1 MEIYTPSG
9 DSGLFNLLGKLFAL
23 ARSLDTAR
31 GGSVQTK
38 LAALRGVLDLCP
50 EAEPVISGETSW
62 EEAGGSLQSQIS
74 TVAWRL
80 IRRYILEKN
89 LNYRSQTEA
98 LQQIRADLVQ
108 GGYYFTA
115 STQNATVTPNG
126 SNQGDCLLAVDLKNG
141 RGEPVFVYPETWQV
155 TAGERGLTI
164 AGQPTAGRTERT
176 WPGGSGVYLSLL
188 IRSVSQSL
196 LTNADF
202 EALMDTDQPAGWT
215 IHTGTPGQTVRVT
228 SPEVQQVTLS
238 GSPTGGYFILTWTDP
253 AGHNW
258 QTGPLGPS
266 PTASELQSA
275 LRRIPGL
282 ERVTVSGTNP
292 WTVTC
297 EGTPGDIN
305 QLGVIN
311 RLTGG
316 TSPQVS
322 VSTTQAGDVLSYSG
336 RSLKLVGNG
345 SEQTLLHQSLELKA
359 GQPYV
364 LFARLRRTSSATG
377 EIRFELRRS
386 VSESALSDSAGSLN
400 RLSVT
405 VASLSSTGHSGVSGA
420 FRLPAD
426 YSGPVYFVIHAASP
440 INSGQAVAIDQLILV
455 EGTRAYSGGP
465 WLAAVSG
472 WKAYLG
478 DRWTVTLSNNLA
490 GVWQATLARFLRW
503 YELVDRPPPTTGST
517 LIPDSL
523 LS

>member
-253 AGHNW
+253 DGKNW
-258 QTGPLGPS
+258 QTETLA
-266 PTASELQSA
+266 PTCTATDIQNA

-364 LFARLRRTSSATG
+364 LFARLRRTASAAG
-377 EIRFELRRS
+377 EVRFELRRS
-386 VSESALSDSAGSLN
+386 VSDTALADSAGNLN
-400 RLSVT
+400 RLSVN
-405 VASLSSTGHSGVSGA
+405 LSSISSSGHTGLNSV
-420 FRLPAD
+420 FCLPAD

-440 INSGQAVAIDQLILV
+440 INSGQAVAIDQLVLV

-465 WLAAVSG
+465 WVAAATG
-472 WKAYLG
+472 RKPFQG